1 MTPENLLYIAIAVFV
16 LMLIGLVLTVIE
28 LNYGEPKRQ
37 EQKQVPAEYPE
48 R

>member
-1 MTPENLLYIAIAVFV
+1 MIQENLLYIAIAVFV
-16 LMLIGLVLTVIE
+16 LMLVGLVLTIVE

-37 EQKQVPAEYPE
+37 GKEKVPNEYPE

>member
-1 MTPENLLYIAIAVFV
+1 MIQENLLLIAIAVFA
-16 LMLIGLVLTVIE
+16 LMVIGLVLTIIE

-37 EQKQVPAEYPE
+37 IEEQIPNEYPK